1 LEAAY
6 AGIQESSVEMIR
18 ECFDFVTERLGGSQ
32 ITGIRGKDDSV
43 AESFFSGSKSFGIA
57 SGDDDLRALG
67 AQELGGGQA
76 DPASSASDKN
86 GFEVHLIKI
95 VRSEVIEIIFIKV
108 PPTFFLSIGPA
119 RCTINISKSTKSV
132 QNAGSSRVTAFMVE

>member
-18 ECFDFVTERLGGSQ
+18 ECFDFVTQCLGGSQ
-32 ITGIRGKDDSV
+32 ITGIRGMDGHA
-43 AESFFSGSKSFGIA
+43 AENLFSRSKSFGIA

-76 DPASSASDKN
+76 DPGSAASDEK
-86 GFEVHLIKI
+86 GFGIRAV
-95 VRSEVIEIIFIKV
+95 
-108 PPTFFLSIGPA
+108 
-119 RCTINISKSTKSV
+119 
-132 QNAGSSRVTAFMVE
+132 